1 MSQSGISFDL
11 AQLMDELGGKKQ
23 YIQIVGRWVV
33 GGYRIDGITLNTYL
47 WSMTI

>member
-11 AQLMDELGGKKQ
+11 AQLIDGLGGKKQ

-33 GGYRIDGITLNTYL
+33 GHRVDGITLNTYL
-47 WSMTI
+47 WSMTV